1 VNLSGLAIFENLYFT
16 RLYGNAVKVLWD
28 I

>member
-1 VNLSGLAIFENLYFT
+1 
-16 RLYGNAVKVLWD
+16 LYGNAVKVLWD